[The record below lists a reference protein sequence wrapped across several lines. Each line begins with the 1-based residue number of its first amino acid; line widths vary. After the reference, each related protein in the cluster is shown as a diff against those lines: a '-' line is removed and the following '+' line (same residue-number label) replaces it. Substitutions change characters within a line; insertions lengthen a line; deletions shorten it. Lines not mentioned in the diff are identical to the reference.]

1 MSSTLLLLNRVSLD
15 LLMDWQQP
23 AILQLL
29 KFNLEITSF
38 QLSIRLSMK
47 QLNTGTDQ
55 EDSMMLDLLLSG
67 QLGGLLDMEHSIIP
81 NRLRLTLLILQG

>member
-15 LLMDWQQP
+15 LLMDWQQL
-23 AILQLL
+23 ATLQLL
-29 KFNLEITSF
+29 KFNLETTSF
-38 QLSIRLSMK
+38 RLSIRLSMK
-47 QLNTGTDQ
+47 QLNTDTDQ

>member
-15 LLMDWQQP
+15 LLMDWQQL
-23 AILQLL
+23 ATLQLL

-38 QLSIRLSMK
+38 QLLIRLSMK
-47 QLNTGTDQ
+47 QLNTDTDQ